1 MFVAL
6 APMEGVVDAIMRDLL
21 TSVGGIDQCTTEFVR
36 VTDREIP
43 DHVFHKYCPELL
55 SGGKTPSGVPVYVQ
69 LLGGKPEWL
78 AVNALRAYEL
88 GAPGIDLNFGCPA
101 KTVNR
106 HDGGA
111 TLLKNPHRL
120 FDVVFAVRQAVPP
133 ECPVTAKV
141 RLGFADKTLAIE
153 IAQAVD
159 QAEASRLTIHARTRA
174 EGYQPPAHWEYIG
187 LMREAVQVPVVANGD
202 IWNAKDYDLCVR
214 ASGCP
219 DVALGR
225 PLIAFP
231 DLARVLKAHL
241 FNEPYTPLHW
251 SDIQDRLLIPFL
263 DRCSRG
269 RHSGFAL
276 NRGKQW
282 LRQLARQYSSAQS
295 VFERA
300 KRVNSLEDFRQ
311 ILLANSTDQ
320 LS

>member
-1 MFVAL
+1 
-6 APMEGVVDAIMRDLL
+6 MEGVVDAVMRDLL

-78 AVNALRAYEL
+78 AINALRAYEL

-120 FDVVFAVRQAVPP
+120 FDVIFAVRKAVPP

-141 RLGFADKTLAIE
+141 RLGFADKSLAIE

-202 IWNAKDYDLCVR
+202 IWNAKEYDLCVK
-214 ASGCP
+214 ASGCR

-231 DLARVLKAHL
+231 DLAQLLKTHSQGK
-241 FNEPYTPLHW
+241 THSPLKW
-251 SDIQDRLLIPFL
+251 QEIQHQLLVPFL
-263 DRCSRG
+263 DRCEND
-269 RHSGFAL
+269 RHQNFAL

-282 LRQLARQYSSAQS
+282 LRQLARHYPEADALFAL
-295 VFERA
+295 V
-300 KRVNSLEDFRQ
+300 KTCPT
-311 ILLANSTDQ
+311 LADLRKGIKAALTETR
-320 LS
+320 LI